1 MGWEWFRLHP
11 YAHQVVHIRPTCCAH
26 SPKAFGKPFFYIL
39 RVLESILGISF
50 RVKLERNIERERE
63 RESERERD
71 RPKRGRL
78 WWYLLLLRGLSC
90 GREKQ
95 VKNEMHKQGETS
107 GDA

>member
-39 RVLESILGISF
+39 GVLESILGISF

-63 RESERERD
+63 R
-71 RPKRGRL
+71 K
-78 WWYLLLLRGLSC
+78 
-90 GREKQ
+90 
-95 VKNEMHKQGETS
+95 
-107 GDA
+107 